1 MLSNTREGK
10 VSNEMEG
17 LMDKVKMQD
26 ICLECLKSALP
37 FRPVTKHR
45 SNGVVPHQ
53 SWVLPCNPKNHLPTN
68 HCGVTKALIT
78 GGAGYLGHNLGCTL
92 IKLGVSVVL
101 FDVHEPEWEIPTGAV
116 FMKRTSASDIRD
128 YDSLY
133 KACEGVDCVFH
144 VASIGMSGIHQRAK
158 QWIESINIGG
168 TKVVID
174 VCIQRS
180 IPSLIYTS
188 SVNVAFSGN
197 CIVDGDEETVPYIPL
212 DKIFHEAIS
221 AYGGVTGASNRLY
234 NSAHRIMLSVESR
247 DKKPGMLGACYGNK
261 LHTCVL
267 RPPGIYGPDERRH
280 LPRLAVNIE
289 RRLLCFKFGSN
300 STKMNWIHLCNLIEA
315 HILAAK
321 GLTSSKEFIA
331 SGKAYYIHDG
341 ENVNLFDWLHPLFE
355 KLGQN
360 DPWIKIPS
368 SLVYTAAYLSEYMQI
383 ALSPIFHLNPLLTT
397 SEVKKIAVTHTFRID
412 KARKELG
419 FNPKKFS
426 FEDSVDYYVQSRRKS
441 SQNKKKLSNFG
452 LGSSGFLTDPR
463 KYPSCCMIESNM

>member
-1 MLSNTREGK
+1 MREGK

-17 LMDKVKMQD
+17 LTDKVEMQD
-26 ICLECLKSALP
+26 ICLECLKNALP

-116 FMKRTSASDIRD
+116 FVKSDIRD
-128 YDSLY
+128 CDSLY
-133 KACEGVDCVFH
+133 KASEGVDCVFH
-144 VASIGMSGIHQRAK
+144 VASIGMSGVHQ

-197 CIVDGDEETVPYIPL
+197 CIVDGDEETVPYIQL
-212 DKIFHEAIS
+212 DKHTDHYSRTKTIADQMIL
-221 AYGGVTGASNRLY
+221 AANG
-234 NSAHRIMLSVESR
+234 SVLK
-247 DKKPGMLGACYGNK
+247 DGNT

-355 KLGQN
+355 KLGLN

-441 SQNKKKLSNFG
+441 SQNKIIFSKFIFVMKKLANVG
-452 LGSSGFLTDPR
+452 LGSDGFLTDPR
-463 KYPSCCMIESNM
+463 KCPSCRMIESNM